1 MEPRKRPQ
9 YMNFAAGFPDGR
21 FRIPCVPS
29 GQRSVPGVKRADSQV
44 TGTTSVIFPT

>member
-1 MEPRKRPQ
+1 
-9 YMNFAAGFPDGR
+9 MNLAAGFSDGQ

-29 GQRSVPGVKRADSQV
+29 GQGAAPGVKRADSQV